1 MSLWRKRQLNI
12 GKKMTITLTR
22 EEAQQ
27 VLNELSAVWKM
38 DRSMSHN
45 KAMETLRA
53 QLAQPEPEPVAWMS
67 SSRHIYHSKDGAK
80 FDGVNK
86 VVPVY
91 VHPPRREW
99 QGLTDED
106 RWELVRKTPSFDETV
121 AAVEAKLK
129 EKNT

>member
-1 MSLWRKRQLNI
+1 
-12 GKKMTITLTR
+12 MTITLTR

-38 DRSMSHN
+38 DRSMSHD

-53 QLAQPEPEPVAWMS
+53 QLAQPDPEPVAWMS

-99 QGLTDED
+99 QRLTDEEVLHIKWSSAED
-106 RWELVRKTPSFDETV
+106 SKNTGRFEYFFAR
-121 AAVEAKLK
+121 AIEAKLK